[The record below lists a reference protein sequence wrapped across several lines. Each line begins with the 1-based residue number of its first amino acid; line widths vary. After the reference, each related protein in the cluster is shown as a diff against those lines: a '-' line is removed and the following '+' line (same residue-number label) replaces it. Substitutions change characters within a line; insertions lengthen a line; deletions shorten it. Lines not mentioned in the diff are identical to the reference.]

1 MSKRTNRKAWCQAM
15 HSIVHNSKSPLATG
29 SLAIHAFPQEFV
41 DALAERTGGIRSVV
55 AMPRV
60 LGEVVVEDDALYLYG
75 AGRGKSYLFRYDR
88 KRRAIVK

>member
-41 DALAERTGGIRSVV
+41 DSLADRTGGIRSVV
-55 AMPRV
+55 ATPKV
-60 LGEVVVEDDALYLYG
+60 LGDIAVEGDALYMYA
-75 AGRGKSYLFRYDR
+75 AGKAKTYLFRYDKV
-88 KRRAIVK
+88 KRTIVK